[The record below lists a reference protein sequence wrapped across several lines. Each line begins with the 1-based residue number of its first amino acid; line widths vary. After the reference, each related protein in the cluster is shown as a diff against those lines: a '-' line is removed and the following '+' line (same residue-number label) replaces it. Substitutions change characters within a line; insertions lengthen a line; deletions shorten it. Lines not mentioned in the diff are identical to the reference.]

1 MSIEEENK
9 ALLYRF
15 FEELNKGNFT
25 VWDELCTPGYIYHG
39 TAGDMTREQ
48 SKDHAASLLAAFPD
62 LNGAIDDVIAEGDR
76 VVARYTVRGTHQGVY
91 GGLPPTGKQI
101 TLKGIEID
109 KLADGKFIETWTVTD
124 TFGLLQQLGVI
135 PSR

>member
-9 ALLYRF
+9 AILYRF
-15 FEELNKGNFT
+15 FEELNKGNLA
-25 VWDELCTPGYIYHG
+25 VWDELCVPGYIYHG

-62 LNGAIDDVIAEGDR
+62 LNGAIDDMVAEGDR
-76 VVARYTVRGTHQGVY
+76 VVARYTVRGTHQGTY
-91 GGLPPTGKQI
+91 GGLPPTGKQV